1 MAGGP
6 KNYAITDVIQGAG
19 EVWVIGNPPSDSAQ
33 RLTLASDGSPD
44 ATAHPGSVHLGAIQS
59 AITTGVKPKIAPI
72 KLDQYDA
79 PFDGYVESLDAS
91 IAADMA
97 QTGSSLL
104 QRYLGVGVFAS
115 GSGYEQ
121 TTFGGVYT
129 VPKAC
134 IAVISPT
141 RQNPLQFVVSLL
153 YSAYASGGFQV
164 EMGKAKPA
172 MSKIKFEGLTDFV
185 VSRTAGQAV
194 GLVYQTLVNASG
206 GTPTARGYNV
216 AQIFQGP
223 ADFWL
228 VDINAGSGSSTPT
241 DAAPRVTL
249 DPATLTPDLAT
260 HPNAVD
266 LGMSAGPVNF
276 SVVPK
281 IETIKADQFDSGVD
295 AWVAEITAKLEGEMI
310 ESSMDKLA
318 RALGVGNYSI
328 SAGVYAQATFG
339 GTFQPPKFAVCA
351 IGKKRTAPTKAA
363 VCCLYTVNP
372 TGGVSWIA
380 SRQKMSTYKLTF
392 DGLMD
397 PLRTPGRQMGI
408 FHEMV

>member
-6 KNYAITDVIQGAG
+6 KNYAISDIIQGPG
-19 EVWVIGNPPSDSAQ
+19 DVWVIGNPPSDANL
-33 RLTLASDGSPD
+33 RLTLAADGSPD
-44 ATAHPGSVHLGAIQS
+44 ATAHPGSVHLGAVQS
-59 AITTGVKPKIAPI
+59 AITTMVKSKVTPI

-79 PFDGYVESLDAS
+79 PFDGYVSELDAS
-91 IAADMA
+91 IEAELA
-97 QTGSSLL
+97 QTESSLL
-104 QRYLGVGVFAS
+104 QRALGVGVYSS

-121 TTFGGVYT
+121 CTFGGLFT
-129 VPKAC
+129 VPTAC
-134 IAVISPT
+134 IAVISPSRT
-141 RQNPLQFVVSLL
+141 GTGYVVAVL
-153 YSAYASGGFQV
+153 YSAFGSGGFEV
-164 EMGKAKPA
+164 SMGKAKA
-172 MSKIKFEGLTDFV
+172 TAYKTKFTGFADIT
-185 VSRTAGQAV
+185 VSRSAGQWT
-194 GLVYQTLVNASG
+194 GIVYQTLANPVG
-206 GTPTARGYNV
+206 GTPTAKAFNT

-228 VDINAGSGSSTPT
+228 VDINAGSGTSTPT

-249 DPATLTPDLAT
+249 DATTLTPDLAT

-266 LGMSAGPVNF
+266 LGMTAGPTVF
-276 SVVPK
+276 KVEPK
-281 IETIKADQFDSGVD
+281 IETFKADQFDSGIGV
-295 AWVAEITAKLEGEMI
+295 WVQEIKATLEAEMI

-318 RALGVGNYSI
+318 RALGVGNYTL
-328 SAGVYAQATFG
+328 SAGAYAQTTFG

-351 IGKKRTAPTKAA
+351 IGKKRTAPTKAV

-372 TGGVSWIA
+372 TGGLSWIA

-392 DGLMD
+392 EGLLD